1 MSDDGQ
7 VGSDGSGTDFP
18 LSLAS
23 PLSPEGQEGHP
34 GQERGV
40 HTESL
45 VVGEGIVEEQTDF
58 HLGAGS
64 KWVAPAARTRAA
76 WGEG

>member
-1 MSDDGQ
+1 MGRSAPM
-7 VGSDGSGTDFP
+7 VRVLDFP

-58 HLGAGS
+58 HLGAG
-64 KWVAPAARTRAA
+64 
-76 WGEG
+76 

>member
-1 MSDDGQ
+1 MGRSAPRFGYL
-7 VGSDGSGTDFP
+7 
-18 LSLAS
+18 LSVPRV

-58 HLGAGS
+58 HLGAG
-64 KWVAPAARTRAA
+64 
-76 WGEG
+76 